1 MGPSL
6 FETSN
11 QLWVFLFTIYGGVV
25 LGLLYDLFR
34 AVGRFLKGRHVL
46 VAFLDILYWIVAT
59 ALLFALLYYACE
71 GEFRYYDVLGFCIG
85 AALWFLGPG
94 KGLRWMQRKIN
105 NGIHFLMSKF
115 KETSLYKYLSK

>member
-25 LGLLYDLFR
+25 MGALYDLLYIVR
-34 AVGRFLKGRHVL
+34 KMLHGKHILTVL
-46 VAFLDILYWIVAT
+46 FDIAYWVAAT
-59 ALLFALLYYACE
+59 ALIFALLYYACE
-71 GEFRYYDVLGFCIG
+71 GEFRYYDALGLGLG

-94 KGLRWMQRKIN
+94 RAVRWVQRKV
-105 NGIHFLMSKF
+105 GQAVHAVWVRFKLTKVYKF
-115 KETSLYKYLSK
+115 IAK